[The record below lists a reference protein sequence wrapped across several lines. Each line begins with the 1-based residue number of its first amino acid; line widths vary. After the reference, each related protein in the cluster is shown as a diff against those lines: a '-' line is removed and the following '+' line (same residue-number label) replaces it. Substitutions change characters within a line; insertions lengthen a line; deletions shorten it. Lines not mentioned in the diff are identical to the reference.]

1 MKRKKNEKGFSL
13 VELLAVVVILG
24 LLSTIAI
31 IGVNAIIKNAEK
43 QHYETQKN
51 TLKMA
56 AQSYAQTNRNVLP
69 KSVGSSTNVNLKTLV
84 NQKYVEKLKTR
95 QGKECDT
102 EKSYVTIFKYSK
114 DGYSYTPHL
123 VCPGY
128 EKELE
133 EDTNTGPTI
142 EFLYNEV
149 DKSTGKSTTPESFS
163 NSLNKTTYNNPTIT
177 LNIKSDN
184 SVISYQYIIYKCESQ
199 ADGTETCD
207 TELKNSGSVAV
218 ARQKSQKATIEIK
231 EYLPGTLKLTVVSTD
246 VTGVTSTKD
255 SMLTIK
261 PTTGP
266 TCGETTGEG
275 EKWITM
281 NDPETSR
288 NITIKCIDTNGTGCE
303 REIYSQL
310 FDTDTGTGYITIK
323 DNAGNTTNCPVKVL
337 MDKAAP
343 STPTITNPNNNKWT
357 NKDYNVTAEST
368 DKTSGIE
375 KFQYRY
381 PNSKDPE
388 EQKWTDFSEKNKDKL
403 QIPQTKER
411 SEILEIRACDV
422 AGNCSAAAKTTV
434 KLDKTAPTCKV
445 TKSIATPNGTNG
457 WYTSKIDVNLVTE
470 NPTTDKVTAVAS
482 KVSYGFATTN
492 KVTYNSK
499 NKYTQGTTKG
509 VTYYGFVKDE
519 AGNTN
524 TCNSGNIKVDT
535 SAPTL
540 VFTVKELYTAVATCT
555 DDDSGLVNTGNSWK
569 LSSNIT
575 HSYTCE
581 NKAGLTTT
589 KSGKYTYSTCV
600 AGSPNQCFGDWQ
612 SYSYSYS
619 YSYSCNCKKTCD
631 YLPESVEC
639 WTFCSTCYGTST
651 SWNSCAYTRNTC
663 RAGYVVS

>member
-1 MKRKKNEKGFSL
+1 MKRENKEKGFSL

-56 AQSYAQTNRNVLP
+56 TQSYAQANRNVLP
-69 KSVGSSTNVNLKTLV
+69 KSVGSSTNVNLKTLI

-102 EKSYVTIFKYSK
+102 EKSYVTVFKYSK

-133 EDTNTGPTI
+133 ENTNTGPTI

-149 DKSTGKSTTPESFS
+149 DKNTGKNTTPESFS

-199 ADGTETCD
+199 ANGTETCD

-261 PTTGP
+261 PTKGP
-266 TCGETTGEG
+266 KCGETTGEG

-337 MDKAAP
+337 MDKTAP
-343 STPTITNPNNNKWT
+343 ATPTITNPNNNKWV
-357 NKDYNVTAEST
+357 NYNYDITIESS
-368 DKTSGIE
+368 DATSGIAYFE
-375 KFQYRY
+375 YRY
-381 PNSKDPE
+381 PNTETEWHKHEDIGKNTIKMSYQKDGE
-388 EQKWTDFSEKNKDKL
+388 YKL
-403 QIPQTKER
+403 EV
-411 SEILEIRACDV
+411 RACDK
-422 AGNCSAAAKTTV
+422 AGNCSGVATTTI
-434 KLDKTAPTCKV
+434 KIDKVAPTCSLSKGNIGSQDGV
-445 TKSIATPNGTNG
+445 SAT
-457 WYTSKIDVNLVTE
+457 VNCYDDRSGC
-470 NPTTDKVTAVAS
+470 PQPS
-482 KVSYGFATTN
+482 
-492 KVTYNSK
+492 VTYWGITSNIS
-499 NKYTQGTTKG
+499 YY
-509 VTYYGFVKDE
+509 VTDA
-519 AGNTN
+519 AGNRSTACSVYVSSYYCNSYQAVCGSRQCGAYCQTYSKENAHCYACGLAANCCRCSYIYCDVYCTYWN
-524 TCNSGNIKVDT
+524 TC
-535 SAPTL
+535 
-540 VFTVKELYTAVATCT
+540 Y
-555 DDDSGLVNTGNSWK
+555 
-569 LSSNIT
+569 
-575 HSYTCE
+575 
-581 NKAGLTTT
+581 
-589 KSGKYTYSTCV
+589 
-600 AGSPNQCFGDWQ
+600 Q
-612 SYSYSYS
+612 
-619 YSYSCNCKKTCD
+619 
-631 YLPESVEC
+631 
-639 WTFCSTCYGTST
+639 
-651 SWNSCAYTRNTC
+651 
-663 RAGYVVS
+663 